1 MVLNAPSRHRRRAEA
16 RRAGES
22 AGVLVAIALALALQ
36 TTLARFVVG
45 GSAAVDL
52 VLVAVVYVA
61 LTTGP
66 VGGMLAGSA
75 AGLIQDA
82 LSSGVVGIGGLAK
95 TIVGFLAGAFG
106 QQFIVTAAL
115 PRLVIFMAA
124 TVLHAAVFMGLYEL
138 LGLRAFPSP
147 WKALASAGA
156 GQRARRDRRVHDH
169 RVASRRGRAAPR
181 GAATS

>member
-1 MVLNAPSRHRRRAEA
+1 VKA
-16 RRAGES
+16 

-45 GSAAVDL
+45 GSAAIDL
-52 VLVAVVYVA
+52 VLVAVIGVA

-115 PRLVIFMAA
+115 PRLVLFIAG
-124 TVLHAAVFMGLYEL
+124 TLLHGAVFMGLYYVL
-138 LGLRAFPSP
+138 DLRVFQSP
-147 WKALASAGA
+147 WKPLAAQALGNALVGIIAFGLIESLPGIVE
-156 GQRARRDRRVHDH
+156 RRRSRRV
-169 RVASRRGRAAPR
+169 RR
-181 GAATS
+181 

>member
-1 MVLNAPSRHRRRAEA
+1 MKALAVFI
-16 RRAGES
+16 
-22 AGVLVAIALALALQ
+22 AIALALGLQ

-52 VLVAVVYVA
+52 VLVAVVAVA
-61 LTTGP
+61 LTIGP

-82 LSSGVVGIGGLAK
+82 LSSGVIGIGGLAK

-115 PRLVIFMAA
+115 PRLVIFVAS
-124 TVLHAAVFMGLYEL
+124 TVLHGAVFMGLYYVL
-138 LGLRAFPSP
+138 DLRAFPSP
-147 WKALASAGA
+147 WKPLAAQALSNALVGIVAFGVVESLPGIVE
-156 GQRARRDRRVHDH
+156 RRR
-169 RVASRRGRAAPR
+169 SRRGRR
-181 GAATS
+181 